1 MLKIEMPIEQA
12 KLAAEACLFYARMLT
27 GDYQTVIDLCLDKT
41 LPDSEHESRSAT
53 AREYLYQAK
62 SRISSDAP
70 DASLTTEQ
78 VRKIADDALTLKEL
92 FEKSDGSIVVSDAQ
106 AELISGVCEL
116 YARVRM
122 GQFKEIIWYFLD
134 MKLPPEDYCERRD
147 EAEQLLLK
155 ARESIYPDLHGIGHS
170 YGIGKFE
177 DADKVYDVHQVIRYA
192 RGHWREPFSYY
203 PVPKCTV
210 ISGT

>member
-1 MLKIEMPIEQA
+1 
-12 KLAAEACLFYARMLT
+12 
-27 GDYQTVIDLCLDKT
+27 
-41 LPDSEHESRSAT
+41 
-53 AREYLYQAK
+53 
-62 SRISSDAP
+62 
-70 DASLTTEQ
+70 
-78 VRKIADDALTLKEL
+78 
-92 FEKSDGSIVVSDAQ
+92 
-106 AELISGVCEL
+106 
-116 YARVRM
+116 
-122 GQFKEIIWYFLD
+122 
-134 MKLPPEDYCERRD
+134 MKLSSEDYCERRD

-210 ISGT
+210 GQWHINKSTQELKLLSAFLLKCP

>member
-12 KLAAEACLFYARMLT
+12 KLAAEACHFYGRMLN
-27 GDYQTVIDLCLDKT
+27 GDHQAVIDLCLDKN
-41 LPDSEHESRSAT
+41 LPDSEYESRSVA

-62 SRISSDAP
+62 ACISSGAP
-70 DASLTTEQ
+70 DVSLTTEQ
-78 VRKIADDALTLKEL
+78 VKKIVDDALSLKEL
-92 FEKSDGSIVVSDAQ
+92 LETSDGSVVVSDAQ

-134 MKLPPEDYCERRD
+134 MKLSSEDYCERRD

-210 ISGT
+210 VNGT

>member
-1 MLKIEMPIEQA
+1 MNKNYETLELHKILEMLADHCSNEKTREMALSIVPSDDLYTVQREINKTVCA
-12 KLAAEACLFYARMLT
+12 FDLSVKYGTPVFYGMKDISAALKRA
-27 GDYQTVIDLCLDKT
+27 
-41 LPDSEHESRSAT
+41 
-53 AREYLYQAK
+53 
-62 SRISSDAP
+62 DAG
-70 DASLTTEQ
+70 AVLS
-78 VRKIADDALTLKEL
+78 LKEL
-92 FEKSDGSIVVSDAQ
+92 LETSDGSVVVSDAQ

-134 MKLPPEDYCERRD
+134 MKLSSEDYCERRD

-210 ISGT
+210 VNGT

>member
-1 MLKIEMPIEQA
+1 MLS
-12 KLAAEACLFYARMLT
+12 
-27 GDYQTVIDLCLDKT
+27 GDYQAVIDLCLDKT
-41 LPDSEHESRSAT
+41 LPNSEYESRSAV
-53 AREYLYQAK
+53 AREYLCRAK
-62 SRISSDAP
+62 SCISSDAP
-70 DASLTTEQ
+70 DTSLTAEQ
-78 VRKIADDALTLKEL
+78 VKKIEDDALSLKEL
-92 FEKSDGSIVVSDAQ
+92 LGKSDGTIVVSDAQ
-106 AELISGVCEL
+106 AKLISGVCEL

-134 MKLPPEDYCERRD
+134 MKLPSEDYCERRD
-147 EAEQLLLK
+147 EAEQLLLN

-177 DADKVYDVHQVIRYA
+177 DADKVYDVHQAIRYA

-210 ISGT
+210 VNDA

>member
-12 KLAAEACLFYARMLT
+12 KLVAEACRFYARMLT
-27 GDYQTVIDLCLDKT
+27 GDYQAVIDLCLDKT
-41 LPDSEHESRSAT
+41 LPDSEYESRSAT
-53 AREYLYQAK
+53 AREYLHQAK
-62 SRISSDAP
+62 SCISSDVP
-70 DASLTTEQ
+70 DASLTAEQ
-78 VRKIADDALTLKEL
+78 VKKIVDDALTLKEL
-92 FEKSDGSIVVSDAQ
+92 FEKSDGAIVVSDAQ

-134 MKLPPEDYCERRD
+134 MNLPSEDYCERRD

-170 YGIGKFE
+170 YGVGRFE
-177 DADKVYDVHQVIRYA
+177 DADKVYDVHQAIRYA

-210 ISGT
+210 I

>member
-1 MLKIEMPIEQA
+1 
-12 KLAAEACLFYARMLT
+12 
-27 GDYQTVIDLCLDKT
+27 
-41 LPDSEHESRSAT
+41 
-53 AREYLYQAK
+53 
-62 SRISSDAP
+62 
-70 DASLTTEQ
+70 
-78 VRKIADDALTLKEL
+78 
-92 FEKSDGSIVVSDAQ
+92 
-106 AELISGVCEL
+106 
-116 YARVRM
+116 M

>member
-12 KLAAEACLFYARMLT
+12 KLAAEACHFYARMLS
-27 GDYQTVIDLCLDKT
+27 GDYQAVIDLCLDKT
-41 LPDSEHESRSAT
+41 LPDSEYESRSAT
-53 AREYLYQAK
+53 AREYLYKAK
-62 SRISSDAP
+62 ACISSGAP
-70 DASLTTEQ
+70 DVFLTAEQ
-78 VRKIADDALTLKEL
+78 VQKIVDDALSLKEL
-92 FEKSDGSIVVSDAQ
+92 FEKSDGAVVVTDAQ

-134 MKLPPEDYCERRD
+134 MKLPSEDYCVRRD

-192 RGHWREPFSYY
+192 SGHWREPFSCY

-210 ISGT
+210 VNGT

>member
-12 KLAAEACLFYARMLT
+12 KLVAEACRFYARMLT
-27 GDYQTVIDLCLDKT
+27 GDYQAVIDLCLDKT
-41 LPDSEHESRSAT
+41 LPDSEYESRSAT
-53 AREYLYQAK
+53 AREYLHQAK
-62 SRISSDAP
+62 SCISSDVP
-70 DASLTTEQ
+70 DASLTAEQ
-78 VRKIADDALTLKEL
+78 VKKIVDDALTLKEL
-92 FEKSDGSIVVSDAQ
+92 FEKSDGAIVVSDAQ

-134 MKLPPEDYCERRD
+134 MKLPSEDYCERRD

-210 ISGT
+210 VNGT

>member
-1 MLKIEMPIEQA
+1 MLKIEIPVEQA
-12 KLAAEACLFYARMLT
+12 KLVAEACLFYVRMLS
-27 GDYQTVIDLCLDKT
+27 GDYQAVIDLCLDKT
-41 LPDSEHESRSAT
+41 LPNSEYESRSAV
-53 AREYLYQAK
+53 AREYLCRAK
-62 SRISSDAP
+62 SCISSDAP
-70 DASLTTEQ
+70 DTSLTAEQ
-78 VRKIADDALTLKEL
+78 VKKIEDDALSLKEL
-92 FEKSDGSIVVSDAQ
+92 LGKSDGTIVVSDAQ
-106 AELISGVCEL
+106 AKLISGVCEL

-134 MKLPPEDYCERRD
+134 MKLPSEDYCERRD
-147 EAEQLLLK
+147 EAEQLLLN

-177 DADKVYDVHQVIRYA
+177 DADKVYDVHQAIRYA

-210 ISGT
+210 VNDA

>member
-1 MLKIEMPIEQA
+1 MMKIEMPVEQSRLVA
-12 KLAAEACLFYARMLT
+12 DACGFYARMLT
-27 GDYQTVIDLCLDKT
+27 GDYQAVIDLCLDKK
-41 LPDSEHESRSAT
+41 LPSDEYESRSRT
-53 AREYLYQAK
+53 ALEYLRKAK
-62 SRISSDAP
+62 SLISANTSGEFLNA
-70 DASLTTEQ
+70 EQ
-78 VRKIADDALTLKEL
+78 VQKIKQDALALKEVL
-92 FEKSDGSIVVSDAQ
+92 GNADGSVTLSDDQ
-106 AELISGVCEL
+106 AELVSGVCEF
-116 YARVRM
+116 YARVKM

-147 EAEQLLLK
+147 KAEQLLLK
-155 ARESIYPDLHGIGHS
+155 ARESIYPALHGIGHS

-210 ISGT
+210 IRGA